1 VLFRAA
7 IGLAVVAGAFVAL
20 VIVLAATGL
29 LHLYRV
35 PSSAMEPTLHCPQ
48 PASGCEGSA
57 ADRIVSLRW
66 PGWSPARGDVVAL
79 HTPPLAAV
87 RCGAGG
93 VFVKRVI
100 GLPGE
105 RWAER
110 SGVVYIDGK
119 RLEEPYVKPDR
130 RDARTVGPVRIPSGR
145 YFVEGD
151 NRSSSCDSRAWGT
164 VPRKSIVG
172 KIVGTYWPPGRV
184 TIR

>member
-1 VLFRAA
+1 MPYRVP
-7 IGLAVVAGAFVAL
+7 IGLAVFAGAVITL
-20 VIVLAATGL
+20 VIALIATGL

-48 PASGCEGSA
+48 PDNGCEGSTP
-57 ADRIVSLRW
+57 DRIVSLRW
-66 PGWSPARGDVVAL
+66 PGWSPGRGDIVAVR
-79 HTPPLAAV
+79 TPPLAVV

-93 VFVKRVI
+93 IFVKRVI

-110 SGVVYIDGK
+110 SGFVYIDGK
-119 RLEEPYVKPDR
+119 RLGEPYVKPDR
-130 RDARTVGPVRIPSGR
+130 RDSRTVGPVRIPPGR

-151 NRSSSCDSRAWGT
+151 NRNFSCDSRAWGT
-164 VPRKSIVG
+164 VARKSIVG
-172 KIVGTYWPPGRV
+172 KIVATYWPPGRV

>member
-1 VLFRAA
+1 VLFRVA
-7 IGLAVVAGAFVAL
+7 IGLAVVVGALIAL
-20 VIVLAATGL
+20 VIVLTASGL

-35 PSSAMEPTLHCPQ
+35 PSSAMEPTLRCSEPY
-48 PASGCEGSA
+48 AGCEGSTE
-57 ADRIVSLRW
+57 DRVLSLRW
-66 PGWSPARGDVVAL
+66 PGWSPARGDIVAL
-79 HTPPLAAV
+79 HTPPLAAL

-110 SGVVYIDGK
+110 AGVVYINGK
-119 RLEEPYVKPDR
+119 RLDEPYVKPGR
-130 RDARTVGPVRIPSGR
+130 RDARTVGPLRIPSGR

-172 KIVGTYWPPGRV
+172 KIVATYWPPSRV

>member
-20 VIVLAATGL
+20 VIVLTATGL

-57 ADRIVSLRW
+57 ADRIISLRW
-66 PGWSPARGDVVAL
+66 PGWSPARGDVVAF

-105 RWAER
+105 RLAVR
-110 SGVVYIDGK
+110 SGFVYIDGK
-119 RLEEPYVKPDR
+119 RLPESYVKPGR
-130 RDARTVGPVRIPSGR
+130 RDTQTIEPVRIPSGR

-172 KIVGTYWPPGRV
+172 KIIATYWPPSRV